1 MNDLFNKAKANCKTL
16 LSTYDSKAKD
26 NRPGTFKIL
35 VVSWCCILLLFMA
48 EIAFANSI
56 GFALPPGEIVFA
68 IELLFAAQIGS
79 FVLLSTNIQDAYS
92 VFMAIQYLALF
103 LFGSVFTA
111 ATFYSSA
118 TLNFPLNDDLLIKID
133 SWMGFDWFNYVKFVA
148 QYPRLQL
155 AFDIGYSSMSYSIV
169 VAICALVM
177 SRNTVHLQRFAIVFF
192 VTLLITMFFACVFP
206 AVGFYVHFN
215 INPAEWGIQPTAP
228 RVHEEHLLALRNGT
242 MHSLPKIIRGI
253 VTFPSFHA
261 AVGIMLVWAFYPVRY
276 LRSFMTVLN
285 LILIVSAPFDGG
297 HYLID
302 IIGGLL
308 IAFSAII
315 LANYIIPVNYNPKN
329 DQ

>member
-1 MNDLFNKAKANCKTL
+1 MNDIFNKAKANCKSL
-16 LSTYDSKAKD
+16 LNTYDAKAND

-35 VVSWCCILLLFMA
+35 VISWCCILLLFA
-48 EIAFANSI
+48 GEIAFANSME
-56 GFALPPGEIVFA
+56 FSLPPGEIIFA
-68 IELLFAAQIGS
+68 LKLLLAAQVLS
-79 FVLLSTNIQDAYS
+79 FSILATKIQDAYS

-103 LFGSVFTA
+103 LFGSIFTA
-111 ATFYSSA
+111 VTFYSSA
-118 TLNFPLNDDLLIKID
+118 TLNFPLNDELLIKID
-133 SWMGFDWFNYVKFVA
+133 SLMGFDWFSYVKFVA
-148 QYPRLQL
+148 LYPRLQL

-192 VTLLITMFFACVFP
+192 VTLLATMFFACVFP

-261 AVGIMLVWAFYPVRY
+261 AVGIMLVWAFHPVKY
-276 LRSFMTVLN
+276 LRAFMTVLN
-285 LILIVSAPFDGG
+285 VLLIVAAPFDGG

-302 IIGGLL
+302 VIGGLL
-308 IAFSAII
+308 ITFAAI
-315 LANYIIPVNYNPKN
+315 LFANYIIPINSNKKI
-329 DQ
+329 D